1 MDYADSILE
10 LVGNTPLV
18 RLRRLS
24 EAEGLRCTLLAK
36 VETVNPGGSVK
47 DRVAIAMVDA
57 AERDGLLKPGG
68 TIVEPTSG
76 NTGAGLAIVAA
87 QRGYHCIF
95 VMSDKMSDEK
105 IALLRSYGAEVVVC
119 PTAVPPEDPRSYY
132 STAERLVRETP
143 GAFRPDQYSNA
154 ANPLAHER
162 TTGPEIWEQTR
173 GRVTHFVA
181 GIGTGGT
188 ITGVGR
194 ALKTR
199 NPSVQIVGAD
209 PSGSVYSGGTGRPYL
224 VEGVGEDFWPV
235 TFDRS
240 IVDRVVE
247 VSDADSFLTARR
259 VTHEEGLHIGGSGG
273 TAVHAALEV
282 ARPLGADAVVV
293 VLLPDSGRSY
303 LSKIFDDQWMFDM
316 GFLRGEGL
324 VAGDVLAAKGKGRL
338 PDLVL
343 VLPEEQVRDAI
354 TVMHDTGVSQVVVSV
369 TKELPLAA
377 KEVVGTLREL
387 ELMDLIFRD
396 DGVLDRPIS
405 HIMSP
410 PMPMIG
416 IGEPVARVV
425 SCLEQGPSVL
435 VLDGGH
441 PIGVLTRSD
450 VLSYLA
456 ERTKT

>member
-194 ALKTR
+194 ALKAR

>member
-1 MDYADSILE
+1 MDCADSILD

-18 RLRRLS
+18 RLRRIS
-24 EAEGLRCTLLAK
+24 AAEGLRCTLLAK

-57 AERDGLLKPGG
+57 AERAGLLQPGG

-105 IALLRSYGAEVVVC
+105 VALLRAYGADVVVC

-143 GAFRPDQYSNA
+143 GAFRPDQYSNP
-154 ANPLAHER
+154 ANPTAHEQ

-181 GIGTGGT
+181 GVGTGGT
-188 ITGVGR
+188 ITGVGH
-194 ALKTR
+194 ALKQR
-199 NPSVQIVGAD
+199 KPAVQIIGAD

-224 VEGVGEDFWPV
+224 VEGVGEDFWPT
-235 TFDRS
+235 TFDRTV
-240 IVDRVVE
+240 VDRVIE

-259 VTHEEGLHIGGSGG
+259 VTQEEGLLIGGSGG

-282 ARPLGADAVVV
+282 ARPLDEAAVVV

-303 LSKIFDDQWMFDM
+303 LTKIFDDDWMFDM
-316 GFLRGEGL
+316 GFLRADGL
-324 VAGDVLAAKGKGRL
+324 LAADVLNAKGGQL

-343 VLPEEQVRDAI
+343 VLPDEQVRDAI
-354 TVMHDTGVSQVVVSV
+354 DVMHETGVSQVVVSV

-387 ELMDLIFRD
+387 ELMDLTFRD
-396 DGVLDRPIS
+396 DDILDQPIADV
-405 HIMSP
+405 MSP
-410 PMPMIG
+410 PMPNVG

-425 SCLEQGPSVL
+425 ECLEQGPSVL
-435 VLDGGH
+435 VLEGGH

-450 VLSYLA
+450 VLSFLA
-456 ERTKT
+456 VRTRS